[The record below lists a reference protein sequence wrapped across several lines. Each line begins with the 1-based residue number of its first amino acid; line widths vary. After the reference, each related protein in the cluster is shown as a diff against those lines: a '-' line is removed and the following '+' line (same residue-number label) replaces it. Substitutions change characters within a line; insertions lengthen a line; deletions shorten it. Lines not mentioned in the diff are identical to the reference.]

1 MGEFLHRSRQ
11 NSDRNQNLHLT
22 NQTQNQ
28 GPEQKDVQKAEQ
40 ESITESPVSEVFQRK
55 WDGDEGGEDKN
66 KPRGPVLSMREEEE
80 APVQRYGPVP
90 VQLQTD
96 LEEEPIQRKGPVP
109 LMSSDAEEPVQRYGP
124 VPIQLLES
132 EEEEPLQR
140 KGPVPLMNQGEEV
153 SQNDSPSSSDKM
165 PSIVQRKMEASFGE
179 DFSDVNIHKDS
190 SQSKELNAYAHTQG
204 NNIHFAPGMYHSDS
218 QKGQELLGHELTHVV
233 QQREGRVQP
242 TVQKKGVNINDD
254 EGLEKEADEMG
265 EKAAKGEKT
274 GVYGAMASGSSSEDN
289 PIQRFEAPGHE
300 AAERR
305 ALTEKRADGQEF
317 SNEEASMT
325 YFGNWMRDMNQV
337 MVPAFADAIGNDGAF
352 ALIKILALK
361 KFGREINPELFGY
374 YIPSEHIDNPGG
386 QVPGADYFTSP
397 PTVSPDLN
405 NAKEKD
411 RFNTQDYSARP
422 SQYATSQE
430 NTDPLTGS
438 VLGANIFSVDDS
450 GVMAYIRRTN
460 LHVEKRLELAALKG
474 RTSEGL
480 VHFGAAMHAV
490 EDLFSHSNYVEIA
503 LNKIL
508 QENPAVKSDGSPG
521 LLPELTGDNRQVQT
535 LSSKTSDGRP
545 TLVTGTFT
553 SLDTLESVG
562 SEGVKM
568 LRMGLAPAGSEGER
582 KAQEALVSASLKKMD
597 TLKSNPALRAKMVKA
612 IEDAKIPIISGLGND
627 NIETVVK
634 SGNVSD
640 LYELIRQINKFV
652 PVLDIL
658 APVHNLIVATIN
670 TTVLKPTSDR
680 IESQMLG
687 VKVQDTPLYKG
698 KKEVDEIV
706 NSGGNKFSPVQEM
719 TASITG
725 EAPDPK
731 KNLADAQKRQALL
744 NNTPSKVLANASHSQ
759 LAKDHTN
766 SIFFGLAFKLAVE
779 ADKKLRDKMLAVWAG
794 SPKAKDPHV
803 EEAKAFKEEEAKR
816 AQDDSFLKPVKNW
829 LAPEASDN
837 VKMAEARSKQESESL
852 KFGKEVY
859 AAGKKPGQEY
869 NLQEM
874 RDDSANRI
882 LAISA
887 TIRGIANAPGDA
899 SKSIGELKKAMG
911 NNKIDNAEANKVL
924 DKSMAVTKS
933 SQDSINKEEIVN
945 ELIGSANQF
954 EQSSVLVRNAD
965 TLKKREVA
973 YKTLGEAKVKLIQ
986 IIKDIASSKNKD
998 AYSLPAFATLLV
1010 LVDREMALVAPA
1022 YTTEQLQL
1030 LNDPNP
1036 AKALPRST
1044 IVLPSLSRVDS
1055 LAVDDSKKQ
1064 AIKELLQTSREII
1077 DHPFDSTWWRQHV
1090 ISFINQHHDQIL
1102 EEIKSKECWLC

>member
-1 MGEFLHRSRQ
+1 MGEFLHGSRQ
-11 NSDRNQNLHLT
+11 NSDRNQNLHQS
-22 NQTQNQ
+22 NQAQNI
-28 GPEQKDVQKAEQ
+28 GLEQKPVQKEEKEVEKETFAESSAA
-40 ESITESPVSEVFQRK
+40 ETLQRK

-66 KPRGPVLSMREEEE
+66 KSRGPLPQMQEEEE

-90 VQLQTD
+90 
-96 LEEEPIQRKGPVP
+96 
-109 LMSSDAEEPVQRYGP
+109 LMSSETEVPVQRYGP
-124 VPIQLLES
+124 VPVQLLES
-132 EEEEPLQR
+132 EEEPVQR
-140 KGPVPLMNQGEEV
+140 KGPVPTMNQTEEV
-153 SQNDSPSSSDKM
+153 SQNNYASSSPGKI
-165 PSIVQRKMEASFGE
+165 PFLIQRKMESSFGA

-204 NNIHFAPGMYHSDS
+204 NDIHFAPGMYNPES

-254 EGLEKEADEMG
+254 KGLEKEADEMG
-265 EKAAKGEKT
+265 EKAAKGEEVKT
-274 GVYGAMASGSSSEDN
+274 KDTGGESLNAPVDL
-289 PIQRFEAPGHE
+289 IQRFEAPGHE

-305 ALTEKRADGQEF
+305 ALTEARADGQQF
-317 SNEEASMT
+317 TNEEASMT

-374 YIPSEHIDNPGG
+374 YIPSEHIDNPAG
-386 QVPGADYFTSP
+386 QLPGADYFTSA

-405 NAKEKD
+405 NPNEKD
-411 RFNTQDYSARP
+411 RFNTQDYPARP
-422 SQYATSQE
+422 SQYVTPQE
-430 NTDPLTGS
+430 NTDPQTGT

-460 LHVEKRLELAALKG
+460 VHVEKRLELAALKG
-474 RTSEGL
+474 RSSEGL

-490 EDLFSHSNYVEIA
+490 EDLFAHSNYVEIA

-508 QENPAVKSDGSPG
+508 QENPPVKDDGSPG
-521 LLPELTGDNRQVQT
+521 LLPELKGADRQVQT
-535 LSSKTSDGRP
+535 LSAKTPEGRP
-545 TLVTGTFT
+545 SLVTGTFT

-568 LRMGLAPAGSEGER
+568 LRMGLAPAGSAEER

-612 IEDAKIPIISGLGND
+612 IEEAKIPVISGLGKG
-627 NIETVVK
+627 NIDTVVK

-640 LYELIRQINKFV
+640 LYELIREINKYV

-658 APVHNLIVATIN
+658 APVHNAIVATIN

-706 NSGGNKFSPVQEM
+706 NSGGNKFSSMQEM

-725 EAPDPK
+725 EAPDAK

-744 NNTPSKVLANASHSQ
+744 NSTPSKVLANASHSQ

-779 ADKKLRDKMLAVWAG
+779 ADKKLRDKMLAVWSG
-794 SPKAKDPHV
+794 SPQAKDPHV
-803 EEAKAFKEEEAKR
+803 EEAKAFREEEAKR
-816 AQDDSFLKPVKNW
+816 AQDDSFFSPVKNMF
-829 LAPEASDN
+829 ATEANDD
-837 VKMAEARSKQESESL
+837 VKTSETRSKQDGESL
-852 KFGKEVY
+852 KYGKEVY
-859 AAGKKPGQEY
+859 NAGKKPGQEY
-869 NLQEM
+869 DLQEI
-874 RDDSANRI
+874 RNDSANRI

-887 TIRGIANAPGDA
+887 TIRGIANAPGSA
-899 SKSIGELKKAMG
+899 SQSIGDLKKTMG

-924 DKSMAVTKS
+924 DKSMAVTGNAS
-933 SQDSINKEEIVN
+933 VN
-945 ELIGSANQF
+945 LNQQQLTIKLLQCADTF
-954 EQSSVLVRNAD
+954 DKNATMVRSAD
-965 TLKKREVA
+965 TLAKREVA
-973 YKTLGEAKVKLIQ
+973 FNEFNKTKLMLLELLKALI
-986 IIKDIASSKNKD
+986 SNKD
-998 AYSLPAFATLLV
+998 TKGFIGATAAGSLIIML
-1010 LVDREMALVAPA
+1010 DREAAILAPA
-1022 YTTEQLQL
+1022 YTTEQLNM

-1036 AKALPRST
+1036 SKALPKST
-1044 IVLPSLSRVDS
+1044 IVLPPLSRVDA
-1055 LAVDDSKKQ
+1055 LPVNDTKKQ
-1064 AIKELLQTSREII
+1064 AIKDLLQTSREII
-1077 DHPFDSTWWRQHV
+1077 DHPYDSSWWKQHV
-1090 ISFINQHHDQIL
+1090 INFINQHHDQIL
-1102 EEIKSKECWLC
+1102 EEIKARNAGYVNFGGEHQH

>member
-1 MGEFLHRSRQ
+1 
-11 NSDRNQNLHLT
+11 
-22 NQTQNQ
+22 
-28 GPEQKDVQKAEQ
+28 
-40 ESITESPVSEVFQRK
+40 
-55 WDGDEGGEDKN
+55 
-66 KPRGPVLSMREEEE
+66 
-80 APVQRYGPVP
+80 
-90 VQLQTD
+90 
-96 LEEEPIQRKGPVP
+96 
-109 LMSSDAEEPVQRYGP
+109 
-124 VPIQLLES
+124 
-132 EEEEPLQR
+132 
-140 KGPVPLMNQGEEV
+140 
-153 SQNDSPSSSDKM
+153 
-165 PSIVQRKMEASFGE
+165 
-179 DFSDVNIHKDS
+179 
-190 SQSKELNAYAHTQG
+190 
-204 NNIHFAPGMYHSDS
+204 
-218 QKGQELLGHELTHVV
+218 
-233 QQREGRVQP
+233 
-242 TVQKKGVNINDD
+242 
-254 EGLEKEADEMG
+254 G
-265 EKAAKGEKT
+265 EKI
-274 GVYGAMASGSSSEDN
+274 GASGAVGSGSSSEDN

-300 AAERR
+300 AAERK

-317 SNEEASMT
+317 SSEEASMT
-325 YFGNWMRDMNQV
+325 YFGNWMRDMNQI

-374 YIPSEHIDNPGG
+374 YIPSEHIDNPAG
-386 QVPGADYFTSP
+386 QVPGADYFTSA

-411 RFNTQDYSARP
+411 RFNTQDYPARP

-508 QENPAVKSDGSPG
+508 QENPALKSDGSPG

-568 LRMGLAPAGSEGER
+568 LRMGLAPTGNKEEK
-582 KAQEALVSASLKKMD
+582 KAQEALVSASLKKME
-597 TLKSNPALRAKMVKA
+597 TLKSNPVLRTKMVKA
-612 IEDAKIPIISGLGND
+612 IKEQQIPIVSGFD
-627 NIETVVK
+627 NNTIDTAIQY
-634 SGNVSD
+634 GNVSD
-640 LYELIRQINKFV
+640 LYNSIREINKLF
-652 PVLDIL
+652 PFLNIL
-658 APVHNLIVATIN
+658 GPVHDLIVLAIN
-670 TTVLKPTSDR
+670 DTVLKPTADR

-725 EAPDPK
+725 VAPDPK

-779 ADKKLRDKMLAVWAG
+779 ADKKLRDKMLSVWAG
-794 SPKAKDPHV
+794 SPQVKDPHV
-803 EEAKAFKEEEAKR
+803 EEAKAFREEEAKI
-816 AQDDSFLKPVKNW
+816 AKDNGILNSVKNW
-829 LAPEASDN
+829 LAPEPSDN

-859 AAGKKPGQEY
+859 AEGKKPGQEY

-887 TIRGIANAPGDA
+887 TIKGIANAPGNA
-899 SKSIGELKKAMG
+899 SQSIGELKKAMG
-911 NNKIDNAEANKVL
+911 NNKIDNEEANKVL
-924 DKSMAVTKS
+924 DRSMKET
-933 SQDSINKEEIVN
+933 NKGQ
-945 ELIGSANQF
+945 ELMDKDKLMLKLKEVAGDFDRNA
-954 EQSSVLVRNAD
+954 VLVRNAD
-965 TLKKREVA
+965 TLTKREFA
-973 YKTLGEAKVKLIQ
+973 YNELNITKKKLFNA
-986 IIKDIASSKNKD
+986 IKAISLMDASKRAIDLS
-998 AYSLPAFATLLV
+998 SLASLIVLL
-1010 LVDREMALVAPA
+1010 DREMAILAPA
-1022 YTTEQLQL
+1022 YTSEQLQL
-1030 LNDPNP
+1030 LNDPSP

-1064 AIKELLQTSREII
+1064 AIKDLLQTSREII

-1102 EEIKSKECWLC
+1102 EEIKARNAGYANFGGEHHH

>member
-1 MGEFLHRSRQ
+1 MGEFLNRSRQ
-11 NSDRNQNLHLT
+11 NSDRKQNLHHTQQAQT
-22 NQTQNQ
+22 N
-28 GPEQKDVQKAEQ
+28 GHEQKLVQKAEAGPEQ
-40 ESITESPVSEVFQRK
+40 ETLSESPLAEVLQRK

-66 KPRGPVLSMREEEE
+66 KPRGPVPQMREEEE
-80 APVQRYGPVP
+80 EPVQRYGPVP
-90 VQLQTD
+90 LQLQTD
-96 LEEEPIQRKGPVP
+96 LE
-109 LMSSDAEEPVQRYGP
+109 EEPVQRYGP
-124 VPIQLLES
+124 VPIQLQES
-132 EEEEPLQR
+132 EEEPVQR
-140 KGPVPLMNQGEEV
+140 KGPVPSMNHSEEA
-153 SQNDSPSSSDKM
+153 SQNDYTSSSDKM
-165 PSIVQRKMEASFGE
+165 PALIQKKMESSFGE
-179 DFSDVNIHKDS
+179 DFSDVNIHKNS
-190 SQSKELNAYAHTQG
+190 SQSKDLNAYAYTQG
-204 NNIHFAPGMYHSDS
+204 NDIHFAPGKYNPES

-274 GVYGAMASGSSSEDN
+274 AKVGAVAPASSSEDS
-289 PIQRFEAPGHE
+289 PVQRFEAPGHE

-305 ALTEKRADGQEF
+305 ALTEKRTDGQEF
-317 SNEEASMT
+317 SNEEVSMT

-374 YIPSEHIDNPGG
+374 YIPSEHIDNPAG
-386 QVPGADYFTSP
+386 QVPGADYFTSAP
-397 PTVSPDLN
+397 AVSSNLN
-405 NAKEKD
+405 NSGEKD
-411 RFNTQDYSARP
+411 RFGTEKYPERP
-422 SQYATSQE
+422 SEYVTSQE

-460 LHVEKRLELAALKG
+460 MHVEKRLELAALKG
-474 RTSEGL
+474 RSSEGL

-490 EDLFSHSNYVEIA
+490 EDLFAHSNYIEIA

-508 QENPAVKSDGSPG
+508 QENPPIKDDGSPG
-521 LLPELTGDNRQVQT
+521 VLPELKGEERQVQT
-535 LSSKTSDGRP
+535 LSSKTADGKP

-597 TLKSNPALRAKMVKA
+597 ALKSNPALRAKMVKA
-612 IEDAKIPIISGLGND
+612 IEGAQIPIISGLGKD
-627 NIETVVK
+627 NIDTVVK

-640 LYELIRQINKFV
+640 LYELIRQINKYV

-658 APVHNLIVATIN
+658 APVHNAIVATIN

-698 KKEVDEIV
+698 QKEVNEIV
-706 NSGGNKFSPVQEM
+706 NAGGNKFSPMQEM

-779 ADKKLRDKMLAVWAG
+779 ADKKLRDKMLAVWSG
-794 SPKAKDPHV
+794 SPQVKDPHV
-803 EEAKAFKEEEAKR
+803 EEAKTFREEEAKR
-816 AQDDSFLKPVKNW
+816 AKDDSFFSPVKNW

-837 VKMAEARSKQESESL
+837 VKMAEARSKQDSVSL
-852 KFGKEVY
+852 KYGKEVY
-859 AAGKKPGQEY
+859 NEGKKPGQEY

-882 LAISA
+882 LAISS
-887 TIRGIANAPGDA
+887 TIKGIANAPGSA

-911 NNKIDNAEANKVL
+911 NNKIDNADANKFL
-924 DKSMAVTKS
+924 DKSMSETASAQNTVDANSLVKELIKS
-933 SQDSINKEEIVN
+933 SDDFAGCAQ
-945 ELIGSANQF
+945 
-954 EQSSVLVRNAD
+954 LVRTAD
-965 TLKKREVA
+965 TLQKRENA
-973 YKTLGEAKVKLIQ
+973 YKMLGQAKVKLIQ
-986 IIKDIASSKNKD
+986 VIKVIAASKD
-998 AYSLPAFATLLV
+998 RDTFGLPAFASLLV
-1010 LVDREMALVAPA
+1010 LIDREMAVVAPA
-1022 YTTEQLQL
+1022 YTTEQLRL

-1036 AKALPRST
+1036 SKALQNSIIT
-1044 IVLPSLSRVDS
+1044 LPSLSRVDS
-1055 LAVDDSKKQ
+1055 LPVNDSQKQ
-1064 AIKELLQTSREII
+1064 AIKDLLQTSREII
-1077 DHPFDSTWWRQHV
+1077 DHPFDSTWWKQHV
-1090 ISFINQHHDQIL
+1090 ISFISQHHDQIL
-1102 EEIKSKECWLC
+1102 EEIKARNAGYANFGGEHHH